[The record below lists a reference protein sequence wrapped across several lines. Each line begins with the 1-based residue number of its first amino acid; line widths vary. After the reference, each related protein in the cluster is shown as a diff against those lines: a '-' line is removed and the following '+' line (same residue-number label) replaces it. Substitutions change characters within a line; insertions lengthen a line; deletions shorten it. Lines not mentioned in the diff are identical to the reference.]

1 MSYYLFMTA
10 AAICFLSVGVHGI
23 WGRRI
28 YLRLI
33 AQTNLPAREKS
44 ISAVSWDVFSI
55 MLLVSGL
62 SLVYVALNP
71 QDIAMAYPIIVIHLM
86 GAGRFLY
93 ADGARPQ
100 RTCRL
105 ARRLSD
111 GVYRP
116 VDPLGYLMD
125 LWLLF

>member
-71 QDIAMAYPIIVIHLM
+71 QDIAMAYPIIAIHLM
-86 GAGRFLY
+86 GAGVLFRLI
-93 ADGARPQ
+93 ARGHKELVALPGA
-100 RTCRL
+100 
-105 ARRLSD
+105 
-111 GVYRP
+111 
-116 VDPLGYLMD
+116 YLMASIGLLT
-125 LWLLF
+125 LWAV